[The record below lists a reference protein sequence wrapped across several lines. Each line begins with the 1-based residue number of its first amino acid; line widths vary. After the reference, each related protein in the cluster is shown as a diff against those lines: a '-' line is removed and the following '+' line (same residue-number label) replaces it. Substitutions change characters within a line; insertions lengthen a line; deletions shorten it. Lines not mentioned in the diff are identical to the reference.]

1 MIDAIDS
8 ITKKIAQIVVW
19 LLVTLLCLFVAY
31 DYWET
36 QGQTDVFFT
45 IIGGFLF
52 LCALVSIP
60 VFVIRYR

>member
-1 MIDAIDS
+1 MNEVVDIS
-8 ITKKIAQIVVW
+8 SKRVVQIVVW
-19 LLVTLLCLFVAY
+19 FLVTSLCLFVAY

-36 QGQTDVFFT
+36 QGQTDVFFA

-60 VFVIRYR
+60 VFITRYR